1 MKKLISITVFLMGVH
16 SLMAQRSME
25 FVLSQVE
32 SNNPVLKALRLNM
45 EAEKIGNRTGLTP
58 DNPQIGF
65 GFLGGKPSAIGNRQD
80 VNIEQSF
87 DFPTAYIYRNQIA
100 GIRSSQVDLEFQKE
114 RKEILFHAKTVCIEL
129 IYMNALKAE
138 YSRRVAHAGQIARA
152 YRMKFEAGE
161 SSLLESNKAEM
172 NLSEAIHE
180 VEHTETGQK
189 ELLAELATLNGGM
202 PVEMNDTIFPAP
214 VIPADFDQWYAQVE
228 PLNPG
233 LTWLSQETNA
243 NRKEEKLSVSLAM
256 PGLSA
261 GYMSEKVVG
270 EHFRGITAGVT
281 IPLWADKNRIR
292 YAKAKTIAARQTE
305 EAIRAGTRQNLKA
318 LYDKAVQIRKISD
331 EYRSRLTKYDNSELL
346 MKALTQGEIP
356 LIEYILELSFYYQSR
371 EKLLSM
377 EREMHLVLAEMHKF
391 E

>member
-1 MKKLISITVFLMGVH
+1 MKKLIMILAFLTCVYA
-16 SLMAQRSME
+16 LRAQGGIE

-32 SNNPVLKALRLNM
+32 SNNLLLRALRTNV

-58 DNPQIGF
+58 DNPEVGF
-65 GFLGGKPSAIGNRQD
+65 GFLRGNPSVIGNRQD
-80 VNIEQSF
+80 INIEQSF
-87 DFPTAYIYRNQIA
+87 DFPTAYVYRNQISA
-100 GIRSSQVDLEFQKE
+100 IRNSQVDSEFQKE
-114 RKEILFHAKTVCIEL
+114 RKEVLFYATTLCIEL
-129 IYMNALKAE
+129 IYTNALKSE
-138 YSRRVAHAGQIARA
+138 YERRVAHAEQIARA
-152 YRMKFEAGE
+152 YRMKYEAGE
-161 SSLLESNKAEM
+161 SNFLESNKAEM

-189 ELLAELATLNGGM
+189 ALLAELITLNGGI
-202 PVEMNDTIFPAP
+202 PIQMNDTLFPAP
-214 VIPADFDQWYAQVE
+214 AIPADFNQWYAQVE
-228 PLNPG
+228 PMHPG
-233 LTWLSQETNA
+233 LAWLSHETDA
-243 NRKEEKLSVSLAM
+243 NRKEEKLSASLAL

-270 EHFRGITAGVT
+270 EHFRGVTAGVT

-305 EAIRAGTRQNLKA
+305 EAVRTGTRQNLKA

-331 EYRSRLTKYDNSELL
+331 EYRDRLIKFDNSELL

-377 EREMHLVLAEMHKF
+377 EKELQLVLAEMHKY